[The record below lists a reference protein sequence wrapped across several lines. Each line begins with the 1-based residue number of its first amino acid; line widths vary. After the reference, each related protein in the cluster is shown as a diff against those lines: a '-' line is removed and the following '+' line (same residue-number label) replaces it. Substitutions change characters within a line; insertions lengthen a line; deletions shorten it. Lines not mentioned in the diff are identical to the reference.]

1 MSVDPPAGEQDPA
14 ARAGRGAP
22 GTVVFDLGNVLVRW
36 DPYRPF
42 VGVLTRAEIVEFFE
56 AIDFPTFNREQDA
69 GRTWAQAREAVA
81 AVLPH
86 RAWLVDHYVEHFDL
100 ALPGPV
106 PGSAEV
112 VAALRHAGVRLL
124 GLTNWSSETFHHA
137 VPAAPAIGLLEDVL
151 VSGEVGAAKPDPAIF
166 DVLIQRYRLDPAATV
181 FVDDSPDNV
190 RAARRCGLL
199 AVHFTD
205 ADHLG
210 RDLRTLGLPLPLASP
225 PLAPPP
231 EGPP

>member
-1 MSVDPPAGEQDPA
+1 VSGSRGRKDVPVARDGTEPPD
-14 ARAGRGAP
+14 
-22 GTVVFDLGNVLVRW
+22 TVVFDLGNVLVRW

-42 VGVLTRAEIVEFFE
+42 LGVLTRDEVVEFFE
-56 AIDFPTFNREQDA
+56 AIDFPAFNREQDA

-100 ALPGPV
+100 SLPGPV
-106 PGSAEV
+106 PGSAEI
-112 VAALRHAGVRLL
+112 VAALRDAGVRLL

-151 VSGEVGAAKPDPAIF
+151 VSGDVGAAKPDPAIF
-166 DVLIQRYRLDPAATV
+166 ELLVRRYGLEPAATV
-181 FVDDSPDNV
+181 FVDDAPVNV

-205 ADHLG
+205 AAHLAT
-210 RDLRTLGLPLPLASP
+210 DLRALGVPLPLTRPARDGSS
-225 PLAPPP
+225 
-231 EGPP
+231 